1 METFVDDIHLRP
13 REFSF
18 SFSNF
23 ENFRER
29 GQRLG
34 LRIGEGNPRKFSKFE
49 NENEGKF
56 FENEILENPRLVQI
70 FTNLSGSVT
79 DSNLKVQKLKF
90 QE

>member
-1 METFVDDIHLRP
+1 MDPRIH
-13 REFSF
+13 
-18 SFSNF
+18 
-23 ENFRER
+23 R
-29 GQRLG
+29 G
-34 LRIGEGNPRKFSKFE
+34 PFSKILKVRG
-49 NENEGKF
+49 ENEGTF